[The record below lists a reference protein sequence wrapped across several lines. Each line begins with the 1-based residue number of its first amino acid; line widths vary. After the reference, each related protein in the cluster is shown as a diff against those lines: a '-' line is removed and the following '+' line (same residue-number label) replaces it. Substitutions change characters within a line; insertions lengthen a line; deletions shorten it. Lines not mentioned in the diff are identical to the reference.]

1 MDGYYVEKKKHNMCE
16 HVKLAYLLA
25 FHKLKR

>member
-1 MDGYYVEKKKHNMCE
+1 MDGYYVEKKHNMCE
-16 HVKLAYLLA
+16 HMKLAYLLA